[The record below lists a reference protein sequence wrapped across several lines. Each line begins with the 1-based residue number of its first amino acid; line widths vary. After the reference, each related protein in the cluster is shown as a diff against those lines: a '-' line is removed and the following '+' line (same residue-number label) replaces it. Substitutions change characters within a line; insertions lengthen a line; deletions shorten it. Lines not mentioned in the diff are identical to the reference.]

1 VIGRDVIDGIDPAS
15 LAWRKSSYSD
25 SGGACVE
32 TAVLP
37 DRRVALRDSKQPD
50 GAILLYT
57 AAEWGAFVKGVK
69 AGKFDLA

>member
-1 VIGRDVIDGIDPAS
+1 MIDGIDPAS
-15 LAWRKSSYSD
+15 LAWRKSSYSE
-25 SGGACVE
+25 GGGECVE

-57 AAEWGAFVKGVK
+57 PAEWSAFVKGAK
-69 AGKFDLA
+69 DGEFDIG

>member
-1 VIGRDVIDGIDPAS
+1 MIDGIDPAS
-15 LAWRKSSYSD
+15 LAWHKSSYSE
-25 SGGACVE
+25 GGGECVE

-57 AAEWGAFVKGVK
+57 AAEWSAFLTGVE
-69 AGKFDLA
+69 AGEFDLA

>member
-1 VIGRDVIDGIDPAS
+1 MIDGIDPAS

-37 DRRVALRDSKQPD
+37 DRRVAMRHSKQP
-50 GAILLYT
+50 GEAILLYT
-57 AAEWGAFVKGVK
+57 PAEWRAFVAGAK
-69 AGKFDLA
+69 AGEFDLG

>member
-1 VIGRDVIDGIDPAS
+1 MIDEFDPVR
-15 LAWRKSSYSD
+15 LAWRKSSYSE

-37 DRRVALRDSKQPD
+37 DRRVAVRHSKQPG

-57 AAEWGAFVKGVK
+57 AAEWNAFLKGAKDGE
-69 AGKFDLA
+69 FDLG

>member
-1 VIGRDVIDGIDPAS
+1 MIDGIDPAS

-50 GAILLYT
+50 GVILLYT
-57 AAEWGAFVKGVK
+57 AGEWSAFVTGVK
-69 AGKFDLA
+69 AGEFNPG

>member
-1 VIGRDVIDGIDPAS
+1 MIDGIDPAS

-37 DRRVALRDSKQPD
+37 DHRVALRDSKQPD

-57 AAEWGAFVKGVK
+57 PAEWSAFLTGVQ
-69 AGKFDLA
+69 AGEFDLG

>member
-1 VIGRDVIDGIDPAS
+1 MIDGIDPAS
-15 LAWRKSSYSD
+15 LAWRKSSYSE
-25 SGGACVE
+25 GGGECVE

-57 AAEWGAFVKGVK
+57 AAEWSAFVKGAK
-69 AGKFDLA
+69 AGEFDLA

>member
-1 VIGRDVIDGIDPAS
+1 MIDGIDPAS
-15 LAWRKSSYSD
+15 LAWRKSSYSE
-25 SGGACVE
+25 GGGECVE

-57 AAEWGAFVKGVK
+57 PAEWSAFLTGAK
-69 AGKFDLA
+69 AGEFDLG